1 MLTTTEFEMTVTEKK
16 KCLNE
21 LVYIKKKM
29 RSELEV
35 FN

>member
-1 MLTTTEFEMTVTEKK
+1 MLTTTEFEITVTEKK

-21 LVYIKKKM
+21 LVYIKKM

-35 FN
+35 LN